1 MSVPYTPVNVVEIE
15 VWGSTVGATVLDP
28 ASGYYAF
35 EYDPAWVRGGIELSP
50 LHLPLSNGPRV
61 FPTLP
66 ELTYRRLPAL
76 LADAV
81 PDRFG
86 NALIDA
92 YMASNGV
99 QVGSITSLDRLA
111 YIGRRG
117 MGALE
122 FKPPRGPQLDPA
134 TGYQIGDLVKEAR
147 SALSGSFGTETD
159 STESI
164 RHLLDVG
171 TSAGGARAK
180 AVIAW
185 NRRSGEIRGGQ
196 LDAAAGFEQW
206 LIKLDGVGVDQQL
219 GATGNYGR
227 VEYAYY
233 LMATAAGIEM
243 ADCSLIEEQGR
254 AHFVTRRFDRVA
266 GERVHTQTLC
276 GMAHLDFNQIGA
288 HDYSQ
293 YLQTVRALDL
303 GATAE
308 QRAFRRVVFNVAAAN
323 CDDHTKNF
331 SFTLPRNGRWALAP
345 AYDVTHAYSPTGAW
359 TFQHLMSVNGK
370 FANITKTDLLELADR
385 YAIADATAVV
395 KEVAAAVDS
404 WSEYASLAGVPPAT
418 HAAIASDLA
427 AFEIR

>member
-1 MSVPYTPVNVVEIE
+1 MPYSPVNVVEIE
-15 VWGSTVGATVLDP
+15 VWGATVGAAVLDP
-28 ASGYYAF
+28 GSGYYAF
-35 EYDPAWVRGGIELSP
+35 EYDPSWVRGGIELSP
-50 LHLPLSNGPRV
+50 LHLPLSAGPRV

-66 ELTYRRLPAL
+66 ERTYRRLPAL
-76 LADAV
+76 LADSV

-99 QVGSITSLDRLA
+99 PVSSITSLDRLA

-117 MGALE
+117 MGALV
-122 FKPPRGPQLDPA
+122 FKPPRGPRPDGA
-134 TGYQIGDLVKEAR
+134 TGYQIGNLVKEAR
-147 SALSGSFGTETD
+147 SALSGSFGTEFDSTD
-159 STESI
+159 SV

-185 NRRSGEIRGGQ
+185 NRATGEIRGGQ
-196 LDAAAGFEQW
+196 LDAPSGFEHW
-206 LIKLDGVGVDQQL
+206 LIKLDGVGEDQQL
-219 GATGNYGR
+219 GSTGNYGR

-233 LMATAAGIEM
+233 LMATAAGIDM
-243 ADCSLIEEQGR
+243 AECALIEEQGR

-266 GERVHTQTLC
+266 GERVHTQSLC

-293 YLQTVRALDL
+293 YLQTVRALEL
-303 GATAE
+303 GSEAE
-308 QRAFRRVVFNVAAAN
+308 QQAFRRVVFNVVAAN

-331 SFTLPRNGRWALAP
+331 SFVLPRNGRWALAP

-370 FANITKTDLLELADR
+370 FTGIGRADLLELADR
-385 YAIADATAVV
+385 YAIADATTVLH
-395 KEVAAAVDS
+395 EVAAAVDS
-404 WSEYASLAGVPPAT
+404 WSEHASLAGVPAET
-418 HAAIASDLA
+418 QAAIADDFA
-427 AFEIR
+427 RFQI